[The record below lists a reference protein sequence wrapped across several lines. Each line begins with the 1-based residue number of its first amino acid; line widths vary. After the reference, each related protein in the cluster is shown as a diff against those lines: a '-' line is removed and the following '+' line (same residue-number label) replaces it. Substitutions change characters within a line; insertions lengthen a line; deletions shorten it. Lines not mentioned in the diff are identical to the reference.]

1 MVLYTPCVLMLQ
13 SLISQLMPRAGSG
26 GLLGGLSPAHLPNQV
41 LRAGQ
46 GWRMLVVQRATR
58 QLSGVVADTEQIR
71 ETLRRGLEINSKPVL
86 PPINPQRQNGL
97 THDRAP

>member
-1 MVLYTPCVLMLQ
+1 MLG
-13 SLISQLMPRAGSG
+13 A
-26 GLLGGLSPAHLPNQV
+26 
-41 LRAGQ
+41 
-46 GWRMLVVQRATR
+46 QRAIG

-86 PPINPQRQNGL
+86 PPINPQRQNGF

>member
-1 MVLYTPCVLMLQ
+1 
-13 SLISQLMPRAGSG
+13 MPGAGAG
-26 GLLGGLSPAHLPNQV
+26 GLHGGLSPACLQNQV
-41 LRAGQ
+41 PRR
-46 GWRMLVVQRATR
+46 GWGTLGVQRTTR
-58 QLSGVVADTEQIR
+58 QLSGIVADTEQIR

>member
-1 MVLYTPCVLMLQ
+1 MGLFFQHM
-13 SLISQLMPRAGSG
+13 SRARF
-26 GLLGGLSPAHLPNQV
+26 QE
-41 LRAGQ
+41 Q
-46 GWRMLVVQRATR
+46 GWGMLGTQRATR
-58 QLSGVVADTEQIR
+58 QLSGVVTDTEQIR

>member
-1 MVLYTPCVLMLQ
+1 
-13 SLISQLMPRAGSG
+13 MPRAGSG
-26 GLLGGLSPAHLPNQV
+26 SLHEGMFPALC
-41 LRAGQ
+41 RARFQGQ
-46 GWRMLVVQRATR
+46 GWGMLGAQRATR

>member
-1 MVLYTPCVLMLQ
+1 MMPYTPCVLMLY

-41 LRAGQ
+41 LRAGLEDA
-46 GWRMLVVQRATR
+46 GSQRATR

>member
-1 MVLYTPCVLMLQ
+1 MGAFSPARLQ
-13 SLISQLMPRAGSG
+13 SQVPRTGLGDAGSPG
-26 GLLGGLSPAHLPNQV
+26 AS
-41 LRAGQ
+41 
-46 GWRMLVVQRATR
+46 R
-58 QLSGVVADTEQIR
+58 QLSDIVADTEQIR

>member
-1 MVLYTPCVLMLQ
+1 
-13 SLISQLMPRAGSG
+13 MPRAGSG
-26 GLLGGLSPAHLPNQV
+26 GLHGGLSPAYLQNQV
-41 LRAGQ
+41 SRAGL
-46 GWRMLVVQRATR
+46 GDLGVQRTTR

>member
-1 MVLYTPCVLMLQ
+1 MLG
-13 SLISQLMPRAGSG
+13 A
-26 GLLGGLSPAHLPNQV
+26 
-41 LRAGQ
+41 
-46 GWRMLVVQRATR
+46 QRAIR